1 MCCLVLCLQV
11 SPLNRTQA
19 GPAWETVLKP
29 VMHRKPLP
37 KL

>member
-1 MCCLVLCLQV
+1 MLLLQV
-11 SPLNRTQA
+11 SPLNRTQQ
-19 GPAWETVLKP
+19 GPAWESVLKP